1 MLWEN
6 NLNAD
11 TAPYY
16 TGLVLYLLSG
26 GPMLFPQ
33 PEQCKH
39 FMKLFPPIFLTQIAQ
54 VGTAVFSSIF
64 SGQAG
69 TIDLAG
75 VAVGVNIWYPIF
87 AGVSGIF
94 FGITPILAQLRGARK
109 LERIPFYIMQS
120 IYIAAFFSLFILA
133 AGYLVIDP
141 FLSWLTLEPPV
152 REIASGYMHALGI
165 GVFPLFMI
173 ATLRNIVD
181 AHGKTHISMTILL
194 LYMAITI
201 VLFRLLIFGGMGIP
215 PMGGVGAGYAIS
227 IAAWIS
233 LFVFIILF
241 QKLAPF
247 NSYHIWTRLRPVMF
261 ILWIQQLRLGLP
273 ICIAIFCETSL
284 FSIVGLLMSEYG
296 TVFLAANQAAISYST
311 LTYTVPWSISLAA
324 TIVVGYEVG
333 AKQYKTAQQYAVL
346 CQMTALIIACFTSAA
361 TFIFINPIASLFT
374 SDTTTFIHIK
384 AFITFA
390 VIFAFCDAMGTPVQG
405 ILRGYKDV
413 KSITW
418 IAFITYWII
427 SLPLGLGLS
436 HWTYLGAYGYWVGF
450 IISLGI
456 AAIAYN
462 TRLWGHTAYIYQQKG
477 DQPND

>member
-1 MLWEN
+1 
-6 NLNAD
+6 
-11 TAPYY
+11 
-16 TGLVLYLLSG
+16 
-26 GPMLFPQ
+26 
-33 PEQCKH
+33 
-39 FMKLFPPIFLTQIAQ
+39 
-54 VGTAVFSSIF
+54 
-64 SGQAG
+64 
-69 TIDLAG
+69 
-75 VAVGVNIWYPIF
+75 
-87 AGVSGIF
+87 
-94 FGITPILAQLRGARK
+94 
-109 LERIPFYIMQS
+109 
-120 IYIAAFFSLFILA
+120 
-133 AGYLVIDP
+133 
-141 FLSWLTLEPPV
+141 
-152 REIASGYMHALGI
+152 
-165 GVFPLFMI
+165 
-173 ATLRNIVD
+173 
-181 AHGKTHISMTILL
+181 
-194 LYMAITI
+194 
-201 VLFRLLIFGGMGIP
+201 
-215 PMGGVGAGYAIS
+215 
-227 IAAWIS
+227 
-233 LFVFIILF
+233 
-241 QKLAPF
+241 
-247 NSYHIWTRLRPVMF
+247 
-261 ILWIQQLRLGLP
+261 
-273 ICIAIFCETSL
+273 
-284 FSIVGLLMSEYG
+284 MSEYG